1 MIDFQYLSSIR
12 KQTDSKIVMIVVDG
26 LGGMTDPST
35 GQSELEAAKLPNL
48 DKLASI
54 SSCGVS
60 TPVLPGIT
68 PGSGPGHM
76 ALFGYNPI
84 KYLLGRGVLEG
95 LGIGA
100 PIGKGDVAAR
110 GNFCLLGE
118 DGKIIDRRAGRITTE
133 ECVELVELLKQ
144 IEIPGF
150 GIEIHPVMDYRFV
163 LVFKGETSSP
173 DVSETD
179 PQITGVTPM
188 ISNPTSERGTGTALA
203 VNLFTQRSAEI
214 LREYNGSANGI
225 LLRGFS
231 NIPELP
237 HFGISYALNP
247 AAIAAYPMYRGVAG
261 LLGMDVLESKQTFE
275 DEIKT
280 LEANYSKDY
289 DYFFLHYKPADSAGE
304 DGNFSQKVAM
314 LEEFDSQLERILL
327 LKPDVLV
334 VCGDHSTPSYIASHS
349 WHPVPFLI
357 SSNLSQGRAEAKFT
371 ENSCQEGSIGS
382 IRAEELMLLVLSHA
396 DKLNKFGP

>member
-12 KQTDSKIVMIVVDG
+12 KKTNSKIVMIVVDG

-35 GQSELEAAKLPNL
+35 GKSELETAELPNL

-100 PIGKGDVAAR
+100 P
-110 GNFCLLGE
+110 
-118 DGKIIDRRAGRITTE
+118 TE
-133 ECVELVELLKQ
+133 ECGELVELLKQ

-179 PQITGVTPM
+179 PQTTGVTPL

-214 LREYNGSANGI
+214 LQEHNGSANGI

-237 HFGISYALNP
+237 DFGASYALNP

-261 LLGMDVLESKQTFE
+261 ILGMDVLKSKQTFD

-280 LEANYSKDY
+280 LKANFSKNY

-304 DGNFSQKVAM
+304 DGNFAQKVAM
-314 LEEFDSQLERILL
+314 LEEFDSQLETILQL
-327 LKPDVLV
+327 EPDVLV

-357 SSNLSQGRAEAKFT
+357 CSNLSQGRVGARFT

>member
-48 DKLASI
+48 DKLASA

-214 LREYNGSANGI
+214 LREHNGSANGI

-237 HFGISYALNP
+237 HFGASYALNP

-261 LLGMDVLESKQTFE
+261 LLGMDVLKSNQTFE

-280 LEANYSKDY
+280 LEANYSKNY

-304 DGNFSQKVAM
+304 DGNFAQKVAM
-314 LEEFDSQLERILL
+314 LEEFDSQLERV
-327 LKPDVLV
+327 LKLEPDVLV

-357 SSNLSQGRAEAKFT
+357 SSNLSQGRVGAKFT
-371 ENSCQEGSIGS
+371 ENSCQDGSIGS

>member
-163 LVFKGETSSP
+163 LVFKGDTSSP

-214 LREYNGSANGI
+214 LREHNGSANGI

-237 HFGISYALNP
+237 HFGASYALNP

-261 LLGMDVLESKQTFE
+261 LLGMDVLKSKQTFE

-280 LEANYSKDY
+280 LEANYSKNY

-304 DGNFSQKVAM
+304 DGNFAQKVAM
-314 LEEFDSQLERILL
+314 LEEFDSQLERV
-327 LKPDVLV
+327 LKLEPDVLV

-357 SSNLSQGRAEAKFT
+357 SSNLSQGRVGAKFT
-371 ENSCQEGSIGS
+371 ENSCQDGSIGS

>member
-1 MIDFQYLSSIR
+1 
-12 KQTDSKIVMIVVDG
+12 MIVVDG

-48 DKLASI
+48 DKLASV

-110 GNFCLLGE
+110 GNFCLLGK

-214 LREYNGSANGI
+214 LREHNGSANGI

-237 HFGISYALNP
+237 HFGASYALNP

-261 LLGMDVLESKQTFE
+261 LLGMDVLKSKQTFE

-280 LEANYSKDY
+280 LEANYSKNY

-304 DGNFSQKVAM
+304 DGNFPQKVAM
-314 LEEFDSQLERILL
+314 LEEFDSQLERV
-327 LKPDVLV
+327 LKLEPDVLV

-357 SSNLSQGRAEAKFT
+357 SSNLSQGRVGAKFT
-371 ENSCQEGSIGS
+371 ENSCQDGSIGG

>member
-203 VNLFTQRSAEI
+203 VNLLTQRSAEI
-214 LREYNGSANGI
+214 LREHNGSANGI

-237 HFGISYALNP
+237 HFGASYALNP

-261 LLGMDVLESKQTFE
+261 LLGMDVLKSNQTFE

-280 LEANYSKDY
+280 LEANYSKNY

-304 DGNFSQKVAM
+304 DGNFAQKVAM
-314 LEEFDSQLERILL
+314 LEEFDSQLERV
-327 LKPDVLV
+327 LKLEPDVLV

-357 SSNLSQGRAEAKFT
+357 SSNLSQGRVGAKFT
-371 ENSCQEGSIGS
+371 ENSCQDGSIGS

>member
-12 KQTDSKIVMIVVDG
+12 KQTDSKIVMIVVAG
-26 LGGMTDPST
+26 LGGMTAPST

-48 DKLASI
+48 DKLASA

-214 LREYNGSANGI
+214 LREHNGSANGI

-237 HFGISYALNP
+237 HFGASYALNP

-261 LLGMDVLESKQTFE
+261 LLGMDVLKSNQTFE

-280 LEANYSKDY
+280 LEANYSKNY

-304 DGNFSQKVAM
+304 DGNFAQKVAM
-314 LEEFDSQLERILL
+314 LEEFDSQLERV
-327 LKPDVLV
+327 LKLEPDVLV

-357 SSNLSQGRAEAKFT
+357 SSNLSQGRVGAKFT
-371 ENSCQEGSIGS
+371 ENSCQDGSIGS

>member
-12 KQTDSKIVMIVVDG
+12 KQTDSKNVMIVVDG

-214 LREYNGSANGI
+214 LREHNGSANGI
-225 LLRGFS
+225 LLRGVS

-237 HFGISYALNP
+237 QFGASYALNP

-261 LLGMDVLESKQTFE
+261 LLGMDVLKSNQTFE

-280 LEANYSKDY
+280 LEANYSKNY

-304 DGNFSQKVAM
+304 AGNFAQKVAM
-314 LEEFDSQLERILL
+314 LEEFDSQLERV
-327 LKPDVLV
+327 LKLEPDVLV

-357 SSNLSQGRAEAKFT
+357 SSNLSQGRVGAKFT
-371 ENSCQEGSIGS
+371 ENSCQDGSIGS

>member
-12 KQTDSKIVMIVVDG
+12 KQTASKIVMIVVDG
-26 LGGMTDPST
+26 LGGMTNPST
-35 GQSELEAAKLPNL
+35 GQSELEAAVLPNL
-48 DKLASI
+48 DRLAAS

-110 GNFCLLGE
+110 GNFCLLGD
-118 DGKIIDRRAGRITTE
+118 DGKILDRRAGRITTE

-150 GIEIHPVMDYRFV
+150 GIEIYPVMDYRFV
-163 LVFKGETSSP
+163 LVLKGEPSSP
-173 DVSETD
+173 NVSETD
-179 PQITGVTPM
+179 PQITGIAPLV
-188 ISNPTSERGTGTALA
+188 SNPTSEGGTGTALA
-203 VNLFTQRSAEI
+203 VNLFTQRSMEI
-214 LREYNGSANGI
+214 LREHKKSANGI

-237 HFGISYALNP
+237 HFGSSYALNP

-261 LLGMDVLESKQTFE
+261 LLGMEVLNSKQTFE

-280 LEANYSKDY
+280 LEMNFSKGY

-314 LEEFDSQLERILL
+314 LEEFDKKLERVVQLE
-327 LKPDVLV
+327 PDVIV
-334 VCGDHSTPSYIASHS
+334 ICGDHSTPSYFSSHS

-357 SSNLSQGRAEAKFT
+357 NSKLSQGKVGSQFT
-371 ENSCQEGSIGS
+371 ENSCREGTIGR
-382 IRAEELMLLVLSHA
+382 ILAEELMLLVLSHA
-396 DKLNKFGP
+396 GKLNKFGP

>member
-12 KQTDSKIVMIVVDG
+12 KKTNSKIVMIVVDG

-35 GQSELEAAKLPNL
+35 GKSELETAELPNL

-100 PIGKGDVAAR
+100 PIEKGDVAAR
-110 GNFCLLGE
+110 GNFCLLGN

-144 IEIPGF
+144 IKIPGF

-179 PQITGVTPM
+179 PQTTGVTPL

-304 DGNFSQKVAM
+304 DGNFAQKVAM

>member
-26 LGGMTDPST
+26 LGGMTAPST

-48 DKLASI
+48 DKLASA

-214 LREYNGSANGI
+214 LREHNGSANGI

-237 HFGISYALNP
+237 HFGASYALNP

-261 LLGMDVLESKQTFE
+261 LLGMDVLKSNQTFE

-280 LEANYSKDY
+280 LEANYSKNY

-304 DGNFSQKVAM
+304 DGNFAQKVAM
-314 LEEFDSQLERILL
+314 LEEFDSQLERV
-327 LKPDVLV
+327 LKLEPDVLV

-357 SSNLSQGRAEAKFT
+357 SSNLSQGRVGAKFT
-371 ENSCQEGSIGS
+371 ENSCQDGSIGS

>member
-214 LREYNGSANGI
+214 LREHNGSANGI

-237 HFGISYALNP
+237 HFGASYALNP

-261 LLGMDVLESKQTFE
+261 LLGMDVLKSNQTFE

-280 LEANYSKDY
+280 LEANYSKNY

-304 DGNFSQKVAM
+304 DGNFAQKVAM
-314 LEEFDSQLERILL
+314 LEEFDSQLERV
-327 LKPDVLV
+327 LKLEPDVLV
-334 VCGDHSTPSYIASHS
+334 VCGDVSSQFYIASHS

-357 SSNLSQGRAEAKFT
+357 SSNLSQGRVGAKFT
-371 ENSCQEGSIGS
+371 ENSCQDGSIGS

>member
-214 LREYNGSANGI
+214 LREHNGSANGI

-237 HFGISYALNP
+237 HFGASYALNP

-261 LLGMDVLESKQTFE
+261 LLGMDVLKSNQTFE

-280 LEANYSKDY
+280 LEANYSKNY

-304 DGNFSQKVAM
+304 DGIFAQKVAM
-314 LEEFDSQLERILL
+314 LEEFDSQLEKV
-327 LKPDVLV
+327 LKL
-334 VCGDHSTPSYIASHS
+334 
-349 WHPVPFLI
+349 
-357 SSNLSQGRAEAKFT
+357 
-371 ENSCQEGSIGS
+371 
-382 IRAEELMLLVLSHA
+382 
-396 DKLNKFGP
+396 

>member
-26 LGGMTDPST
+26 LGGMTDPSR

-214 LREYNGSANGI
+214 LREHNGSANGI

-237 HFGISYALNP
+237 HFGASYALNP

-261 LLGMDVLESKQTFE
+261 LLGMDVLKSNQTFE

-280 LEANYSKDY
+280 LEANYSKNY

-304 DGNFSQKVAM
+304 DGNFAQKVAM
-314 LEEFDSQLERILL
+314 LEEFDSQLERV
-327 LKPDVLV
+327 LKLEPDVLV

-357 SSNLSQGRAEAKFT
+357 SSNLSQGRVGAKFT
-371 ENSCQEGSIGS
+371 ENSCQDGSIGS

>member
-214 LREYNGSANGI
+214 LREHNGSANGI

-237 HFGISYALNP
+237 HFGASYALNP

-261 LLGMDVLESKQTFE
+261 LLGMDVLKSNQTFE

-280 LEANYSKDY
+280 LEANYSKNY

-304 DGNFSQKVAM
+304 DGNFPQKVAM
-314 LEEFDSQLERILL
+314 LEEFDSQLERV
-327 LKPDVLV
+327 LKLEPDVLV

-357 SSNLSQGRAEAKFT
+357 SSNLSQGRVGAKFT
-371 ENSCQEGSIGS
+371 ENSCQDGSIGS

>member
-214 LREYNGSANGI
+214 LREHNGSANGI

-237 HFGISYALNP
+237 HFGASYALNP

-261 LLGMDVLESKQTFE
+261 LLGMDVLKSKQTFE

-280 LEANYSKDY
+280 LEANYTKNY

-304 DGNFSQKVAM
+304 DGNFAQKVAM
-314 LEEFDSQLERILL
+314 LEEFDSQLERILQL
-327 LKPDVLV
+327 EPDVLV

-357 SSNLSQGRAEAKFT
+357 SSNLSQGRVGAKFT

>member
-203 VNLFTQRSAEI
+203 VILFTQRSAEI
-214 LREYNGSANGI
+214 LREHNGSANGI

-237 HFGISYALNP
+237 HFGASYALNP

-261 LLGMDVLESKQTFE
+261 LLGMDVLKSNQTFE

-280 LEANYSKDY
+280 LEANYSKNY

-304 DGNFSQKVAM
+304 DGNFAQKVAM
-314 LEEFDSQLERILL
+314 LEEFDSQLERV
-327 LKPDVLV
+327 LKLEPDVLV

-357 SSNLSQGRAEAKFT
+357 SSNLSQGRVGAKFT
-371 ENSCQEGSIGS
+371 ENSCQDGSIGS

>member
-214 LREYNGSANGI
+214 LREHNGSANGI

-237 HFGISYALNP
+237 HFGASYALNP

-261 LLGMDVLESKQTFE
+261 LLGMDVLKSNQTFE

-280 LEANYSKDY
+280 LEANYSKNY

-304 DGNFSQKVAM
+304 DGNFAQKVAM
-314 LEEFDSQLERILL
+314 LEEFDSQLERV
-327 LKPDVLV
+327 LKLEPDVLV
-334 VCGDHSTPSYIASHS
+334 VCGDHSTASYIASHS

-357 SSNLSQGRAEAKFT
+357 SSNLSQGRVGAKFT
-371 ENSCQEGSIGS
+371 ENSCQDGSIGS

>member
-1 MIDFQYLSSIR
+1 
-12 KQTDSKIVMIVVDG
+12 MIVVDG

-48 DKLASI
+48 DKLASV

-214 LREYNGSANGI
+214 LREHNGSANGI

-237 HFGISYALNP
+237 HFGASYALNP

-261 LLGMDVLESKQTFE
+261 LLGMDVLKSKQTFE

-280 LEANYSKDY
+280 LEANYSKNY

-304 DGNFSQKVAM
+304 DGNFAQKVAM
-314 LEEFDSQLERILL
+314 LEEFDSQLERV
-327 LKPDVLV
+327 LKLEPDVLV

-357 SSNLSQGRAEAKFT
+357 SSNLSQGRVGAKFT
-371 ENSCQEGSIGS
+371 ENSCQNGSIGS

>member
-12 KQTDSKIVMIVVDG
+12 KQTNSKIVMIVVDG

-48 DKLASI
+48 DKLASA

-214 LREYNGSANGI
+214 LREHNGSANGI

-237 HFGISYALNP
+237 HFGASYALNP

-261 LLGMDVLESKQTFE
+261 LLGMDVLKSNQTFE

-280 LEANYSKDY
+280 LEANYSKNY

-304 DGNFSQKVAM
+304 DGNFAQKVAM
-314 LEEFDSQLERILL
+314 LEEFDSQLERV
-327 LKPDVLV
+327 LKLEPDVLV

-357 SSNLSQGRAEAKFT
+357 SSNLSQGRVGAKFT
-371 ENSCQEGSIGS
+371 ENSCQDGSIGS

>member
-48 DKLASI
+48 DKLASA

-118 DGKIIDRRAGRITTE
+118 DRKIIDRRAGRITTE

-214 LREYNGSANGI
+214 LREHNGSANGI

-237 HFGISYALNP
+237 HFGASYALNP

-261 LLGMDVLESKQTFE
+261 LLGMDVLKSNQTFE

-280 LEANYSKDY
+280 LEANYSKNY

-304 DGNFSQKVAM
+304 DGNFAQKVAM
-314 LEEFDSQLERILL
+314 LEEFDSQLERV
-327 LKPDVLV
+327 LKLEPDVLV

-357 SSNLSQGRAEAKFT
+357 SSNLSQGRVGAKFT
-371 ENSCQEGSIGS
+371 ENSCQDGSIGS

>member
-48 DKLASI
+48 DKLASA

-214 LREYNGSANGI
+214 LREHNGSANGI

-237 HFGISYALNP
+237 HFGASYALNP

-261 LLGMDVLESKQTFE
+261 LLGMDVLKSKQTFE

-280 LEANYSKDY
+280 LEANYSKNY

-304 DGNFSQKVAM
+304 DGNFAQKVAM
-314 LEEFDSQLERILL
+314 LEEFDSQLERV
-327 LKPDVLV
+327 LKLEPDVLV

-357 SSNLSQGRAEAKFT
+357 SSNLSQGRVGAKFT
-371 ENSCQEGSIGS
+371 ENSCQDGSIGS

>member
-214 LREYNGSANGI
+214 LREHNGSANGI

-237 HFGISYALNP
+237 HFGASYALNP

-261 LLGMDVLESKQTFE
+261 LLGMDVLKSKQTFE

-280 LEANYSKDY
+280 LEANYSKNY

-304 DGNFSQKVAM
+304 DGNFAQKVAM
-314 LEEFDSQLERILL
+314 LEEFDSQLERV
-327 LKPDVLV
+327 LKLEPDVLV

-357 SSNLSQGRAEAKFT
+357 SSNLSQGRVGAKFT
-371 ENSCQEGSIGS
+371 ENSCQDGSIGS

>member
-179 PQITGVTPM
+179 PQITGVTSM

-214 LREYNGSANGI
+214 LREHNGSANGI

-237 HFGISYALNP
+237 HFGASYALNP

-261 LLGMDVLESKQTFE
+261 LLGMDVLKSNQTFE

-280 LEANYSKDY
+280 LEANYSKNY

-304 DGNFSQKVAM
+304 DGNFAQKVAM
-314 LEEFDSQLERILL
+314 LEEFDSQLERV
-327 LKPDVLV
+327 LKLEPDVLV

-357 SSNLSQGRAEAKFT
+357 SSNLSQGRVGAKFT
-371 ENSCQEGSIGS
+371 ENSCQDGSIGS

>member
-48 DKLASI
+48 DKLASA

-327 LKPDVLV
+327 LNPDVLV